1 MILFAGRSKRPMNA
15 RSSMEAR
22 ARASELL
29 LGNFDRTS
37 LSCQKKQV
45 SRLVSR
51 TPGLPNTKH
60 NSHSSNR
67 CRQDVSFS
75 IPPSC
80 IRSYQEDVLFTSRK
94 KHPINCGPSLV
105 EKKKAK
111 KSELSQGLICQSLL
125 ARRNSAEAWFC
136 QSDTPPLYHM
146 ITHGRMVFV
155 VMLRIE
161 WH

>member
-1 MILFAGRSKRPMNA
+1 VILFAGRSKRPMNA

-105 EKKKAK
+105 EKKKPKNLNCLKDLFA
-111 KSELSQGLICQSLL
+111 
-125 ARRNSAEAWFC
+125 N
-136 QSDTPPLYHM
+136 LYLPDE
-146 ITHGRMVFV
+146 TQPKLGFAS
-155 VMLRIE
+155 RIPRPSTT
-161 WH
+161 